1 MEESIRMSKYG
12 EILVDMDGWIHVLA
26 DNLRKYCAWRRKYH
40 SSGWEMQKI
49 WVERILLGVIR
60 LQFFPS
66 SVGGNEWKK
75 SLRKN
80 RKRAQFSMRMRGSYL
95 SSILAENLFSIRSLA
110 SLIF

>member
-1 MEESIRMSKYG
+1 MYSRIICENIAP
-12 EILVDMDGWIHVLA
+12 DGGSTTVPA
-26 DNLRKYCAWRRKYH
+26 GKCGKFGSRG
-40 SSGWEMQKI
+40 SSSASFACN
-49 WVERILLGVIR
+49 
-60 LQFFPS
+60 FFSS

-75 SLRKN
+75 CPRKN